1 MNKNNILFVCTSNQ
15 DRSPALEKHFKNLF
29 PQHEYRSAGI
39 NRYHTTKKG
48 NHVITQ
54 EDVYW
59 ADIIVCAE
67 TVHRKF
73 ITDNFQISERTEYVL
88 NMGDYKHGQMDQYV
102 KDAEKRL
109 NGAFCNEL
117 EIFSLYMHADNYC
130 ISEMHGNTPTKLTPE
145 FLETHSNQL
154 SDFQL
159 ILRDYDQLTEEE
171 CRFVLAQYYDQEF
184 FSSSFEFTDFNIT
197 TLRNFVK
204 SILSK
209 TESHEHTSKYAF
221 NSWIQIIFYLLKQG
235 VSVPIPQLNMLTP
248 IECFVARKNN
258 N

>member
-1 MNKNNILFVCTSNQ
+1 MRNNVLFVCTSNQ

-39 NRYHTTKKG
+39 NKYHTTKKG

-73 ITDNFQISERTEYVL
+73 ISDNFQISERTEYVL

-109 NGAFCNEL
+109 NGALCNRL
-117 EIFSLYMHADNYC
+117 EIFSLYMHTDNYC
-130 ISEMHGNTPTKLTPE
+130 ISEVHGNIPVKITPQFIE
-145 FLETHSNQL
+145 NYNNQL
-154 SDFQL
+154 DEFQL
-159 ILRDYDQLTEEE
+159 ILRDYSQLTEEE
-171 CRFVLAQYYDQEF
+171 CRFILAQYYNQEF
-184 FSSSFEFTDFNIT
+184 FSSFFCKSDLKI
-197 TLRNFVK
+197 LRSMVDTILLYVNPHKRHQK
-204 SILSK
+204 S
-209 TESHEHTSKYAF
+209 EHIF
-221 NSWIQIIFYLLKQG
+221 NS
-235 VSVPIPQLNMLTP
+235 
-248 IECFVARKNN
+248 
-258 N
+258 